1 MSSPALQGQANP
13 ANASAPATRDGAGGT
28 VARRASMLI
37 TGRGSATT
45 PRRLRLSRLALTV
58 LTVVLTAGGIA
69 TSAVLA
75 ERQSQA
81 DVQAAQYVRT
91 SAIETELL
99 RAHAATAS
107 SLVQAAGA
115 QASAQQTIA
124 TNATDTAASTLL
136 EIASAGTDDPAALA
150 AVSQGILR
158 YTQTL
163 AQAQQQRGTEAFRAT
178 LDGAY
183 GQLTEDLLPK
193 VDALQ
198 NAHRAESTMGV
209 VWWMWLLPVF
219 AWLTAAAI
227 LAASWYVARTSHR
240 VVNAGL
246 ALALAATVTVAL
258 YSGNVITS
266 AQSGGLGDSFS
277 RLESLATARQATIG
291 GHALLANGVATRTWS
306 KDDTTALQSR
316 FDEARQALDG
326 DSDLQPQVDSLR
338 TGADAVR
345 AAAESRDWDAATSR
359 LLDTGKGDQTGGFL
373 DKAGEATSAALADV
387 HAAAAARQD
396 QITLFAVVAVLCSLG
411 AGLAAI
417 AGFHQRLKDYR

>member
-1 MSSPALQGQANP
+1 MSAPVLQGQTTP
-13 ANASAPATRDGAGGT
+13 AGDQAAKAGPGAT

-45 PRRLRLSRLALTV
+45 PRRLRLTRLALTV
-58 LTVVLTAGGIA
+58 LTVILTAGGIA

-99 RAHAATAS
+99 RAHAATSS
-107 SLVQAAGA
+107 SLLQAPGA
-115 QASAQQTIA
+115 AATAQQTIA
-124 TNATDTAASTLL
+124 TNATDEAASNLL
-136 EIASAGTDDPAALA
+136 EIASAGTDDPAALS

-163 AQAQQQRGTEAFRAT
+163 AQAQQQRGSEAFRAT

-183 GQLTEDLLPK
+183 SQLTEDLLPK

-198 NAHRAESTMGV
+198 DSHRAVSTLGV
-209 VWWMWLLPVF
+209 MWWMWLLPVF
-219 AWLTAAAI
+219 AWLTAAAV
-227 LAASWYVARTSHR
+227 LAASWYMARASHR

-246 ALALAATVTVAL
+246 ALALVATVGLAL

-266 AQSGGLGDSFS
+266 AQSGGLGQSFS
-277 RLESLATARQATIG
+277 RLESLAAARQATAG
-291 GHALLANGVATRTWS
+291 AHALLANGVATHTWS
-306 KDDTTALQSR
+306 KDDTASLQSR
-316 FDEARQALDG
+316 FDQANEALDG
-326 DSDLQPQVDSLR
+326 DTDLRAHVDTLR
-338 TGADAVR
+338 ADAEAVR
-345 AAAESRDWDAATSR
+345 ASAESRDWDAATAR
-359 LLDTGKGDQTGGFL
+359 LLDTSKGDQTGGFL
-373 DKAGEATSAALADV
+373 DKAGEAMSAALADT
-387 HAAAAARQD
+387 HAAAAAQQE

-411 AGLAAI
+411 AALAAI